1 MFTVGEFSR
10 IARVSKRLL
19 RYYDQIGLFG
29 PARTDDMTGY
39 RFYNSTQLPELNRII
54 SLKEMGFTLEE
65 IQKAI
70 DDDISVKEL
79 TRLLTLKKSE
89 IEKAVD
95 QQLAVIQRIESR
107 LDSYGGKAPE
117 YEIVLKD
124 IEAVD
129 YLFFREVCPTP
140 AEGQQV
146 VAALIENVSQ
156 TRREI
161 GHLMFIMQS
170 DGFEQEN
177 VDSKFG
183 YILDGAP
190 KGDYHIKLG
199 KSKFRLEVE
208 HLAPVPMAATLAYRG
223 DLNTIETAY
232 HALGQWI
239 EQNDYRICGLWREVV
254 LDVPLSFDAIVLE
267 IQVPVA
273 KIAG

>member
-190 KGDYHIKLG
+190 KGDYHISLG
-199 KSKFRLEVE
+199 KSKFSLEVE
-208 HLAPVPMAATLAYRG
+208 HLAAVPMAATLAYRG
-223 DLNTIETAY
+223 DLNTIATAY

-239 EQNDYRICGLWREVV
+239 EQNGYRIDGLWREVV
-254 LDVPLSFDAIVLE
+254 LDVPPSFDAIVLE

-273 KIAG
+273 KVAG

>member
-39 RFYNSTQLPELNRII
+39 RYYNSTQLPELNRII
-54 SLKEMGFTLEE
+54 SLKEMGFSLEE

-70 DDDISVKEL
+70 DEDISVEEL
-79 TRLLTLKKSE
+79 IRLLTLKKSE
-89 IEKAVD
+89 IEKTVD

-107 LDSYGGKAPE
+107 LNSYGGTAPE

-140 AEGQQV
+140 AEGGQV
-146 VAALIENVSQ
+146 VAALIESVSP

-183 YILDGAP
+183 YILAGAP
-190 KGDYHIKLG
+190 KGDYHINLG
-199 KSKFRLEVE
+199 KSQFPLEIE
-208 HLAPVPMAATLAYRG
+208 HLAAVPMAATLAYRG
-223 DLNTIETAY
+223 DINTVETAY

-239 EQNDYRICGLWREVV
+239 EQNGYRIDGLWREVV
-254 LDVPLSFDAIVLE
+254 LDVPPSFDAIVME

-273 KIAG
+273 KVAG

>member
-39 RFYNSTQLPELNRII
+39 RYYNSTQLPELNRII
-54 SLKEMGFTLEE
+54 SLKEMGFSLEE

-70 DDDISVKEL
+70 EEDISVEEV

-89 IEKAVD
+89 IEKTVD

-107 LDSYGGKAPE
+107 LNSYGGKAPE

-140 AEGQQV
+140 AEGAQV
-146 VAALIENVSQ
+146 VGALIESVSP

-183 YILDGAP
+183 YILAGAP
-190 KGDYHIKLG
+190 KGDYHINLG
-199 KSKFRLEVE
+199 KSQFPLEIE
-208 HLAPVPMAATLAYRG
+208 HLAAVPFGGHTSLP
-223 DLNTIETAY
+223 
-232 HALGQWI
+232 
-239 EQNDYRICGLWREVV
+239 WR
-254 LDVPLSFDAIVLE
+254 P
-267 IQVPVA
+267 QH
-273 KIAG
+273 G

>member
-39 RFYNSTQLPELNRII
+39 RNYDSTQLPELNRII
-54 SLKEMGFTLEE
+54 SLKEMGFSLEE

-70 DDDISVKEL
+70 DEDISVEEL

-89 IEKAVD
+89 IEKTVD

-107 LDSYGGKAPE
+107 LNSYGGTAPE

-140 AEGQQV
+140 AEGGQV
-146 VAALIENVSQ
+146 VAALIESVSP

-183 YILDGAP
+183 YILAGAP
-190 KGDYHIKLG
+190 KGDYHINLG
-199 KSKFRLEVE
+199 KSQFPLEIE
-208 HLAPVPMAATLAYRG
+208 HLAAVPMAATLAYRG
-223 DLNTIETAY
+223 DINTVETAY

-239 EQNDYRICGLWREVV
+239 EQNGYRIDGLWREVV
-254 LDVPLSFDAIVLE
+254 LDVPPSFDAIVME

-273 KIAG
+273 KVAG